1 MRWRRRCRRV
11 FASSGAGML
20 NSIMRG
26 VVAAL
31 LGLALAGP
39 AAADERRLPVPAV
52 TIRAGEVIRDDM
64 ITERAFASNLLG
76 VALFIDGRPT
86 LVGRMARRTLL
97 PGQPIPTNAVED
109 PWAVARGATVKV
121 IVEDSGL
128 SIVTYGSAMQSGA
141 VGALIPVR
149 NTDTGVVI
157 RGIVQP
163 DGTIKVVDG

>member
-1 MRWRRRCRRV
+1 
-11 FASSGAGML
+11 ML

>member
-1 MRWRRRCRRV
+1 
-11 FASSGAGML
+11 ML
-20 NSIMRG
+20 NTIVRG

-31 LGLALAGP
+31 LGMAFAGP

-52 TIRAGEVIRDDM
+52 TIRAGEMIRDDM